1 MASKVKDSKSDK
13 IFLVINFIFTLII
26 LVVVLYPLVYVLSA
40 SISAPRYV
48 ASGEMWLLPKGIT
61 FEGYRRIFQDKVL
74 WRGYRNTIFYT
85 LVGTSINLAVT
96 LPAAYALSRKD
107 LVGRN
112 VFTMLMVFTMFFG
125 GGLIP
130 TYLVVQKLNMI
141 NTVWALLL
149 TGATSTYNIIVCRTF
164 FQSIP
169 KELEEA
175 AAVEGCSNTRLFF
188 SIILPLSKALI
199 AVMALFFGVGHWNS
213 YFSALIYLT
222 DKKLYPL
229 QLVLREILVVQAAS
243 TAMTQEALTD
253 EAAKAL
259 ANKAELSEII
269 KYAVMVVS
277 SLPVILI
284 YPFLQKYF
292 VEGDAWFTKGLINV
306 LYKFSVIKKV

>member
-1 MASKVKDSKSDK
+1 MAAKVKNSKADK

-26 LVVVLYPLVYVLSA
+26 LIVVLYPLVYVLSA

-213 YFSALIYLT
+213 YFNALIYLT

-292 VEGDAWFTKGLINV
+292 VEGVMLGSLKG
-306 LYKFSVIKKV
+306 

>member
-1 MASKVKDSKSDK
+1 MVERRDFMASKVKESKSDK
-13 IFLVINFIFTLII
+13 IFLIINFIFTLVI
-26 LVVVLYPLVYVLSA
+26 LFVVLYPLIYVLSA
-40 SISAPRYV
+40 SISAPRHV

-61 FEGYRRIFQDKVL
+61 FEGYKRIFQDKVL

-85 LVGTSINLAVT
+85 LVGTTINLAVT

-112 VFTMLMVFTMFFG
+112 FFTVLMVFTMFFG

-213 YFSALIYLT
+213 YFNALIYLN

-243 TAMTQEALTD
+243 TAMTQESLTD

-277 SLPVILI
+277 SLPVIMI
-284 YPFLQKYF
+284 YPFLQRYF
-292 VEGDAWFTKGLINV
+292 VEGVMLGSLKG
-306 LYKFSVIKKV
+306 

>member
-292 VEGDAWFTKGLINV
+292 VEGVMLGSLKG
-306 LYKFSVIKKV
+306 

>member
-1 MASKVKDSKSDK
+1 MAAKVKNSKADK

-26 LVVVLYPLVYVLSA
+26 LIVVLYPLVYVLSA

-85 LVGTSINLAVT
+85 LVGTATNLAVT

-112 VFTMLMVFTMFFG
+112 FFTILMVFTMFFG

-213 YFSALIYLT
+213 YFNALIYLT

-292 VEGDAWFTKGLINV
+292 VEGVMLGSLKG
-306 LYKFSVIKKV
+306 

>member
-1 MASKVKDSKSDK
+1 MVERRDFMASKVKESKSDK
-13 IFLVINFIFTLII
+13 IFLIINFIFTLVI
-26 LVVVLYPLVYVLSA
+26 LFVVLYPLIYVLSA
-40 SISAPRYV
+40 SISAPRHV

-61 FEGYRRIFQDKVL
+61 FEGYKRIFQDKVL

-85 LVGTSINLAVT
+85 LVGTTINLAVT

-112 VFTMLMVFTMFFG
+112 FFTVLMVFTMFFG

-213 YFSALIYLT
+213 YFNALIYLN

-277 SLPVILI
+277 SLPVIMI
-284 YPFLQKYF
+284 YPFLQRYF
-292 VEGDAWFTKGLINV
+292 VEGVMLGSLKG
-306 LYKFSVIKKV
+306 

>member
-1 MASKVKDSKSDK
+1 MASKVKESKSDK
-13 IFLVINFIFTLII
+13 IFLIINFIFTLVI
-26 LVVVLYPLVYVLSA
+26 LFVVLYPLIYVLSA
-40 SISAPRYV
+40 SISAPRHV

-61 FEGYRRIFQDKVL
+61 FEGYKRIFQDKVL

-85 LVGTSINLAVT
+85 LVGTTINLAVT

-112 VFTMLMVFTMFFG
+112 FFTVLMVFTMFFG

-213 YFSALIYLT
+213 YFNALIYLN

-243 TAMTQEALTD
+243 TAMTQESLTD

-277 SLPVILI
+277 SLPVIMI
-284 YPFLQKYF
+284 YPFLQRYF
-292 VEGDAWFTKGLINV
+292 VEGVMLGSLKG
-306 LYKFSVIKKV
+306 